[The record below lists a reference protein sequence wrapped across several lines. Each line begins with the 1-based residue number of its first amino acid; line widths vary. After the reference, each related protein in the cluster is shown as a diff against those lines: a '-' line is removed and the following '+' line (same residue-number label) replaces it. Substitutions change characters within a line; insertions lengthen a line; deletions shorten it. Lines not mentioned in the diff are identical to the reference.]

1 MIKVQN
7 IYKTYGDLEVLRGV
21 SMHCAPGEIVGLL
34 GANGAGKTTLF
45 KIIFGLIQP
54 DCGSVALPQH
64 HAKPLGGIIETPGL
78 YEYLSAAENIKLFAS
93 LQGLKP
99 TNAFADDCLL
109 QVGLDLKRKDSVSR
123 FSMGM
128 KQRLAIAIA
137 LLNQP
142 AVLVL
147 DEPFN
152 GLDPIGVTALRDLIL
167 ELCEEKKLAIIL
179 SSHITDELAKCCHRL
194 YVLKGGEMIHG
205 GPTQEILS
213 MHTIGYALYGKG
225 VSNAQALKNYSFKI
239 RGQMVWVA
247 IGSDEIS
254 QLLCDLLAEGIRIE
268 SCIPDYSMKELFEI
282 GV

>member
-1 MIKVQN
+1 MEVRD
-7 IYKTYGDLEVLRGV
+7 IYKSYGDLAVLRGV
-21 SMHCAPGEIVGLL
+21 SMYCLPGEMVGLL

-54 DCGSVALPQH
+54 DSGTVVLPQH
-64 HAKPLGGIIETPGL
+64 HAKPLGGIIEKPGL
-78 YEYLSAAENIKLFAS
+78 YEYLSAEENIALFAG
-93 LQGLKP
+93 LQGIKA
-99 TNAFADDCLL
+99 TTTFVNECLL
-109 QVGLDLKRKDSVSR
+109 QVGLDAKRKDPVSR

-152 GLDPIGVTALRDLIL
+152 GLDPVGVAALRDLIL

-179 SSHITDELAKCCHRL
+179 SSHITEELAKSCHRL
-194 YVLKGGEMIHG
+194 YVLKGGEIIHS

-213 MHTIGYALYGKG
+213 AHTIGYAIYGKG
-225 VSNAQALKNYSFKI
+225 ISNAQALKKYQFKI
-239 RGQMVWVA
+239 RGQMAWVA
-247 IGSDEIS
+247 IGSNEIS
-254 QLLCDLLAEGIRIE
+254 KLLEDLLIEGISVE

-282 GV
+282 

>member
-1 MIKVQN
+1 MEVQN
-7 IYKTYGDLEVLRGV
+7 IYKSYGDLEVLRGV
-21 SMHCAPGEIVGLL
+21 SMHCAPGEMVGLL

-54 DCGSVALPQH
+54 DSGTVTLPQH
-64 HAKPLGGIIETPGL
+64 HAKPLGGIIEKPGL
-78 YEYLSAAENIKLFAS
+78 YEYLSAAENIKLFAG
-93 LQGLKP
+93 LQGINATEAF
-99 TNAFADDCLL
+99 TNECLS
-109 QVGLDLKRKDSVSR
+109 QVGLDLKRNDPVSR

-152 GLDPIGVTALRDLIL
+152 GLDPVGVAALRDLIL

-179 SSHITDELAKCCHRL
+179 SSHITEELAKCCHRL
-194 YVLKGGEMIHG
+194 YVLKGGEMIDS

-213 MHTIGYALYGKG
+213 THTVGYDNYGKRL
-225 VSNAQALKNYSFKI
+225 STALALKKYPFKI

-247 IGSDEIS
+247 INSNEIS
-254 QLLCDLLAEGIRIE
+254 KLLHDLLLEGIDIE

-282 GV
+282 

>member
-1 MIKVQN
+1 MEVQN
-7 IYKTYGDLEVLRGV
+7 IYKSYGDLEVLRGV
-21 SMHCAPGEIVGLL
+21 SMHCAPGEMVGLL

-54 DCGSVALPQH
+54 DSGTVTLPQH
-64 HAKPLGGIIETPGL
+64 HAKPLGGIIEKPGL
-78 YEYLSAAENIKLFAS
+78 YEYLSAAENIKLFAG
-93 LQGLKP
+93 LQGINATEAF
-99 TNAFADDCLL
+99 TNECLS
-109 QVGLDLKRKDSVSR
+109 QVGLDLKRNDPVSR

-152 GLDPIGVTALRDLIL
+152 GLDPVGVAALRDLIL

-179 SSHITDELAKCCHRL
+179 SSHITEELAKCCHRL
-194 YVLKGGEMIHG
+194 YVLKGGEMIHSE
-205 GPTQEILS
+205 PTQEILS
-213 MHTIGYALYGKG
+213 THTVGYALYGKRL
-225 VSNAQALKNYSFKI
+225 STALALKKYPFKI

-247 IGSDEIS
+247 INSNEIS
-254 QLLCDLLAEGIRIE
+254 KLLHDLLLEGIDIE

-282 GV
+282 

>member
-1 MIKVQN
+1 MEVQN
-7 IYKTYGDLEVLRGV
+7 IYKSYGDLEVLRGV
-21 SMHCAPGEIVGLL
+21 SMHCAPGEMVGLL

-54 DCGSVALPQH
+54 DSGTVTLPQH
-64 HAKPLGGIIETPGL
+64 HAKPLGGIIEKPGL
-78 YEYLSAAENIKLFAS
+78 YEYLSAAENIKLFAG
-93 LQGLKP
+93 LQGINATEAF
-99 TNAFADDCLL
+99 TNECLS
-109 QVGLDLKRKDSVSR
+109 QVGLDLKRNDPVSR

-152 GLDPIGVTALRDLIL
+152 GLDPVGVAALRDLIL

-179 SSHITDELAKCCHRL
+179 SSHITEELAKCCHRL
-194 YVLKGGEMIHG
+194 YVLKGGEMIHS

-213 MHTIGYALYGKG
+213 THTVGYALYGKRY
-225 VSNAQALKNYSFKI
+225 LKQF
-239 RGQMVWVA
+239 
-247 IGSDEIS
+247 
-254 QLLCDLLAEGIRIE
+254 GIDFNI
-268 SCIPDYSMKELFEI
+268 YY
-282 GV
+282 

>member
-1 MIKVQN
+1 MEVQN
-7 IYKTYGDLEVLRGV
+7 IYKSYGDLEVLRGV
-21 SMHCAPGEIVGLL
+21 SMHCSPGEMVGLL

-54 DCGSVALPQH
+54 DSGTVSLPEH
-64 HAKPLGGIIETPGL
+64 HAKPLGGIIEKPGL
-78 YEYLSAAENIKLFAS
+78 YEYLSAAENIKLFAG
-93 LQGLKP
+93 LQGINATKAF
-99 TNAFADDCLL
+99 TNECLL
-109 QVGLDLKRKDSVSR
+109 QVGLDFKRNDSVSR

-152 GLDPIGVTALRDLIL
+152 GLDPVGVAALRDLIL

-179 SSHITDELAKCCHRL
+179 SSHITEELAKCCHRL
-194 YVLKGGEMIHG
+194 YVLKGGEMIHN

-213 MHTIGYALYGKG
+213 THTVGYALYGKRL
-225 VSNAQALKNYSFKI
+225 STALALKKYPFKI

-247 IGSDEIS
+247 INSNEIS
-254 QLLCDLLAEGIRIE
+254 KLLHDLLLEGIDIE

-282 GV
+282 

>member
-1 MIKVQN
+1 MEVQN
-7 IYKTYGDLEVLRGV
+7 IYKSYGDLEVLRGV
-21 SMHCAPGEIVGLL
+21 SMHCAPGEMVGLL

-54 DCGSVALPQH
+54 DSGTVSLPEH
-64 HAKPLGGIIETPGL
+64 HAKPLGGIIEKPGL
-78 YEYLSAAENIKLFAS
+78 YEYLSAAENIKLFAG
-93 LQGLKP
+93 LQGINATKAF
-99 TNAFADDCLL
+99 TNECLS
-109 QVGLDLKRKDSVSR
+109 QVGLDLKRNDPVSR

-152 GLDPIGVTALRDLIL
+152 GLDPVGVAALRDLIL

-179 SSHITDELAKCCHRL
+179 SSHITEELAKCCHRL
-194 YVLKGGEMIHG
+194 YVLKGGEMIHN

-213 MHTIGYALYGKG
+213 THTVGYALYGKRL
-225 VSNAQALKNYSFKI
+225 STALALKKYPFKI

-247 IGSDEIS
+247 INSNEIS
-254 QLLCDLLAEGIRIE
+254 KLLHDLLLEGIDIE

-282 GV
+282 

>member
-1 MIKVQN
+1 MEVQN
-7 IYKTYGDLEVLRGV
+7 IYKSYGDLEVLRGV
-21 SMHCAPGEIVGLL
+21 SMHCAPGEMVGLL

-54 DCGSVALPQH
+54 DSGKVSLPEH
-64 HAKPLGGIIETPGL
+64 HAKPLGGIIEKPGL
-78 YEYLSAAENIKLFAS
+78 YEYLSAAENIKLFAG
-93 LQGLKP
+93 LQGINP
-99 TNAFADDCLL
+99 TKAFTNECLS
-109 QVGLDLKRKDSVSR
+109 QVGLDLKRNDPVSR

-152 GLDPIGVTALRDLIL
+152 GLDPVGVAALRDLIL

-179 SSHITDELAKCCHRL
+179 SSHITEELAKCCHRL
-194 YVLKGGEMIHG
+194 YVLKGGEMIHN

-213 MHTIGYALYGKG
+213 THTVGYALYGKRL
-225 VSNAQALKNYSFKI
+225 STALALKKYPFKI

-247 IGSDEIS
+247 INSNEIS
-254 QLLCDLLAEGIRIE
+254 KLLHDLLLEGIDIE

-282 GV
+282 

>member
-1 MIKVQN
+1 MEVQN
-7 IYKTYGDLEVLRGV
+7 IYKSYGNLEVLRGV
-21 SMHCAPGEIVGLL
+21 SMHCAPGEMVGLL

-54 DCGSVALPQH
+54 DSGTVTLPQH
-64 HAKPLGGIIETPGL
+64 HAKPLGGIIEKPGL
-78 YEYLSAAENIKLFAS
+78 YEYLSAAENIKLFAG
-93 LQGLKP
+93 LQGINATEAF
-99 TNAFADDCLL
+99 TNECLS
-109 QVGLDLKRKDSVSR
+109 QVGLDLKRNDPVSR

-152 GLDPIGVTALRDLIL
+152 GLDPVGVAALRDLIL

-179 SSHITDELAKCCHRL
+179 SSHITEELAKCCHRL
-194 YVLKGGEMIHG
+194 YVLKGGEMIHS

-213 MHTIGYALYGKG
+213 THTVGYALYGKRL
-225 VSNAQALKNYSFKI
+225 STALALKKYPFKI

-247 IGSDEIS
+247 INSNEIS
-254 QLLCDLLAEGIRIE
+254 KLLHDLLLEGIDIE

-282 GV
+282 

>member
-1 MIKVQN
+1 MEVQN
-7 IYKTYGDLEVLRGV
+7 IYKSYGDLEVLRGV
-21 SMHCAPGEIVGLL
+21 SMHCAPGEMVGLL
-34 GANGAGKTTLF
+34 GGNGAGKTTLF

-54 DCGSVALPQH
+54 DSGTVTLPQH
-64 HAKPLGGIIETPGL
+64 HAKPLGGIIEKPGL
-78 YEYLSAAENIKLFAS
+78 YEYLSAAENIKLFAG
-93 LQGLKP
+93 LQGINATKAF
-99 TNAFADDCLL
+99 TNECLS
-109 QVGLDLKRKDSVSR
+109 QVGLDLKRNDPVSR

-152 GLDPIGVTALRDLIL
+152 GLDPVGVAALRDLIL

-179 SSHITDELAKCCHRL
+179 SSHITEELAKCCHRL
-194 YVLKGGEMIHG
+194 YVLKGGEMIHS

-213 MHTIGYALYGKG
+213 THTVGYALYGKRL
-225 VSNAQALKNYSFKI
+225 STALALKKYPFKI

-247 IGSDEIS
+247 INSNEIS
-254 QLLCDLLAEGIRIE
+254 KLLHDLLLEGIDIIYQ
-268 SCIPDYSMKELFEI
+268 CH
-282 GV
+282 

>member
-1 MIKVQN
+1 MEVQN
-7 IYKTYGDLEVLRGV
+7 IYKSYGDLEVLRGV
-21 SMHCAPGEIVGLL
+21 SMHCAPGEMVGLL

-54 DCGSVALPQH
+54 DSGKVSLPEH
-64 HAKPLGGIIETPGL
+64 HAKPLGGIIEKPGL
-78 YEYLSAAENIKLFAS
+78 YEYLSAAENIKLFAG
-93 LQGLKP
+93 LQGINATKAF
-99 TNAFADDCLL
+99 TNECLS
-109 QVGLDLKRKDSVSR
+109 QVGLDLKRNDPVSR

-152 GLDPIGVTALRDLIL
+152 GLDPVGVAALRDLIL

-179 SSHITDELAKCCHRL
+179 SSHITEELAKCCHRL
-194 YVLKGGEMIHG
+194 YVLKGGEMIHN

-213 MHTIGYALYGKG
+213 THTVGYALYGKRL
-225 VSNAQALKNYSFKI
+225 STALALKKYPFKI

-247 IGSDEIS
+247 INSNEIS
-254 QLLCDLLAEGIRIE
+254 KLLHDLLLEGIDIE

-282 GV
+282 